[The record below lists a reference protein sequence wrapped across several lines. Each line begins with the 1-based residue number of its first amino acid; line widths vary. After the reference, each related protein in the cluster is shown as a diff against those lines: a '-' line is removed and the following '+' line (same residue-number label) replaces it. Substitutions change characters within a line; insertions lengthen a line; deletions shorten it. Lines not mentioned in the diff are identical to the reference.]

1 MLAAILIYENLT
13 PLDAVGPYQALAA
26 APELDV
32 YLVGPPGGGPVI
44 AEGERLA
51 LMPSASMADIS
62 AADALIVPGGSGKTA
77 LYEDERTLGWIRRLH
92 EHSRITAS
100 VCTGAL
106 VLGAA
111 GLLEGRRATTHWAYL
126 EELRRYGAEPVAERI
141 VRDDKLITAA
151 GVSAGIELGITL
163 VAELV
168 GEDAARAAELAI
180 EYDPVSPFGT
190 GSPAKA
196 PAGIVELVREREG
209 YPRP

>member
-1 MLAAILIYENLT
+1 MLVAILIYEGFT

-32 YLVGPPGGGPVI
+32 YLVGPTGGGPVI

-51 LMPSASMADIS
+51 LMPSASLADIS
-62 AADALIVPGGSGKTA
+62 AADALIVPGGEGRRA
-77 LYEDERTLGWIRRLH
+77 LAQDERALGWIRRLH
-92 EHSRITAS
+92 GHARLTAS

-141 VRDDKLITAA
+141 VRDDGFITAA
-151 GVSAGIELGITL
+151 GVSAGIELGLAL
-163 VAELV
+163 VGELC

-180 EYDPVSPFGT
+180 EYDPAPPFGT
-190 GSPAKA
+190 GSPARA
-196 PAGIVELVREREG
+196 PAHIVELVRSRERG
-209 YPRP
+209 PQA

>member
-13 PLDAVGPYQALAA
+13 PLDAIGPYQALVAA
-26 APELDV
+26 GEIDV

-51 LMPSASMADIS
+51 LMPSATLADIS
-62 AADALIVPGGSGKTA
+62 AADVLIVPGGPGKTA

-92 EHSRITAS
+92 QHSRITAS

-126 EELRRYGAEPVAERI
+126 EQLRGYGAEPVRERI
-141 VRDDKLITAA
+141 VRDGELITSA
-151 GVSAGIELGITL
+151 GVSAGIELGL
-163 VAELV
+163 VLV
-168 GEDAARAAELAI
+168 GELCGEEAARVAELAI
-180 EYDPVSPFGT
+180 EYDPSPPFGT

-196 PAGIVELVREREG
+196 PERIVELAREREG